1 MGASLAS
8 AGGYAAPAPQPPMTW
23 LSMPAIPS
31 TGWSSMA
38 GEYRLAGVSRP
49 SASAIARTWCGAPP
63 QQMPM

>member
-1 MGASLAS
+1 MS
-8 AGGYAAPAPQPPMTW
+8 
-23 LSMPAIPS
+23 
-31 TGWSSMA
+31 